1 MAAPSPM
8 ALINPLVTCISGKLP
23 PTSEVPEWA
32 KDLQKKIDEDPLG
45 PLKDFKPWPKD
56 IPGIPFAFPALNVPG
71 FPAMLMGALESM
83 FAGINYV
90 LEFLPPDPTKLPSPP
105 DVTMFIDA
113 FMASSKDKIPP
124 MPSSS
129 RTIEG
134 VTIDLPEVPGPELPG
149 PPNWFDPAG
158 ILKLIVLFIAL
169 PFLII
174 KGIIDYLVENLKV
187 QVPTLDDLKTLIGK
201 IGLALGIPIA
211 TMNMFSDCLASI
223 FVSALSVLG

>member
-23 PTSEVPEWA
+23 PTPEVPEWA
-32 KDLQKKIDEDPLG
+32 ADLHKKFPEY
-45 PLKDFKPWPKD
+45 KPWPEGV
-56 IPGIPFAFPALNVPG
+56 PGIPFAFPDINVPG
-71 FPAMLMGALESM
+71 FPAMLLGALESM

-90 LEFLPPDPTKLPSPP
+90 LDFIPPDPEELPEIP
-105 DVTMFIDA
+105 DIAMFIDA
-113 FMASSKDKIPP
+113 FLASMKDKIPS
-124 MPSSS
+124 MPAYSCSL
-129 RTIEG
+129 EG
-134 VTIDLPEVPGPELPG
+134 ITIDLPEIKGPVIPG
-149 PPNWFDPAG
+149 PPRLPGLPDWFDPAG

-174 KGIIDYLVENLKV
+174 KGIIDYLVEKLSV
-187 QVPTLDDLKTLIGK
+187 LLPTLDDLKALIGK

-211 TMNMFSDCLASI
+211 TMDMFSDCLASI